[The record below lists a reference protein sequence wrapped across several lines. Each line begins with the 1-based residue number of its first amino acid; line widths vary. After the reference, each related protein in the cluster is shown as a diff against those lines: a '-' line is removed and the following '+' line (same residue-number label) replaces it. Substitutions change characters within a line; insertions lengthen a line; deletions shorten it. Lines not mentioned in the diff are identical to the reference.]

1 MRRICY
7 IPKVKRESITEIFSL
22 LENKGFSEKEVRELL
37 YDFDDD
43 GESKIISKVTY
54 SNWIRG
60 KRLPSLTKLFR
71 AAKLLQTELEDIFSY
86 EYKFIEVP
94 ISKGEKKKKGT
105 EICIGF
111 DSFFT
116 EEENISF
123 DEISKKYE
131 FHIWK
136 YSEYKIFA
144 NTEKYKNNYKDF
156 FLYPYPDNEAIKKNL
171 SENMEKRGF
180 TAKVWET
187 LFDEKTAG
195 AISNWK
201 RGVRIPK
208 NIEKIIN
215 FARFFNI
222 PLKEFCGVEYTV
234 NSGIQLDIYQ
244 YIKHE
249 SQINYIKPSIE
260 ETVNT
265 IVSAENKDDSIIAY
279 RNWKNAY
286 DYWDT
291 KIKVDGKEQY
301 KFSIKDLI
309 SIYKQNEVL
318 SFNEEN
324 EVCFC
329 NNPENVSLLFY
340 LKDRLI
346 KENKYNETLQNYIE
360 NEIEFADPY
369 IFYDYYNNFLLDYLN
384 GNYE

>member
-37 YDFDDD
+37 YDYDDD

-54 SNWIRG
+54 SNWIKG
-60 KRLPSLTKLFR
+60 KTLPSLTKLFR

-94 ISKGEKKKKGT
+94 ISKGEKNKKGT

-111 DSFFT
+111 NSFFT

-123 DEISKKYE
+123 DEISNKYE
-131 FHIWK
+131 VHICY
-136 YSEYKIFA
+136 YSGCIIFA
-144 NTEKYKNNYKDF
+144 NTEKYKNNYKSL
-156 FLYPYPDNEAIKKNL
+156 FLYPYVNNETIKKNL
-171 SENMEKRGF
+171 SKNMKKRGF
-180 TAKVWET
+180 SAKVWET

-195 AISNWK
+195 AISNWQ

-260 ETVNT
+260 KKVNA
-265 IVSAENKDDSIIAY
+265 IVSTENKDDSIIAY

-286 DYWDT
+286 DFWDT
-291 KIKVDGKEQY
+291 KKIVDGKEQY
-301 KFSIKDLI
+301 EFSTEELI
-309 SIYKQNEVL
+309 SIWKNELVYL
-318 SFNEEN
+318 NEEN
-324 EVCFC
+324 ELCFS
-329 NNPENVSLLFY
+329 NSRENVSLLFY

-346 KENKYNETLQNYIE
+346 KENKYNETLKDYIE
-360 NEIEFADPY
+360 NEIEFVDPY
-369 IFYDYYNNFLLDYLN
+369 IFYDYYNNFFFDYLN